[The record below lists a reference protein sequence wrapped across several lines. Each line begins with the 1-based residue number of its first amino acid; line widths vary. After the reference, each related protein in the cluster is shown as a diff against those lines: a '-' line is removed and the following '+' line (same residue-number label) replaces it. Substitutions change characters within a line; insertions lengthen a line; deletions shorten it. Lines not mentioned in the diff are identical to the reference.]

1 MGSRTAFI
9 AAMICVCG
17 VAALPRTRG
26 GAATFFQKAAPSAVS
41 QQSVP
46 ADFDLARAMKLLYG
60 NYDPLAHTSTFRL
73 TKSYP
78 HTFFD
83 KPGKVDARAFLTVGA
98 SDGGAMK
105 VFLLTAAVPHG
116 SPEFDCHAC
125 APVIGAAVFAKNG
138 AGWAVEASNREFDV
152 IGNWGGPPA
161 AEIVR
166 LGPERM
172 GFELKPGNTNQG
184 ETVGS
189 VMILLAWRGGIH
201 EAFEAETIST
211 ETSDCG
217 DGMGQCRDKSGE
229 IEFVRGADPDYDDI
243 VLTISGTETSEKTGK
258 DEKVRRVQNW
268 KFSDGKYVRAGKQ
281 GVSLSS

>member
-26 GAATFFQKAAPSAVS
+26 GAATFFQKAAPSSAL

-46 ADFDLARAMKLLYG
+46 ADFNLAAAMKLLYG

-73 TKSYP
+73 SKTYP

-83 KPGKVDARAFLTVGA
+83 KPGKVDARAFLAAGVSDSGA
-98 SDGGAMK
+98 TK
-105 VFLLTAAVPHG
+105 VFVLTSAVPHG

-125 APVIGAAVFAKNG
+125 APLIGAAVFAKNG
-138 AGWAVEASNREFDV
+138 AAWAVESSNKEFDV

-161 AEIVR
+161 AEIARV
-166 LGPERM
+166 GPERA

-189 VMILLAWRGGIH
+189 VMILLPWKGSVR
-201 EAFEAETIST
+201 EVFDAETVST

-217 DGMGQCRDKSGE
+217 DGMGECRDKTGE
-229 IEFVRGADPDYDDI
+229 IAFVRGTDPNYDDI
-243 VLTISGTETSEKTGK
+243 VLTISGTETNEKSGK
-258 DEKVRRVQNW
+258 EEKVRRMENW
-268 KFSDGKYVRAGKQ
+268 KFADGTYVRVGP
-281 GVSLSS
+281 

>member
-1 MGSRTAFI
+1 MLKRTFVV
-9 AAMICVCG
+9 AAIIGICG
-17 VAALPRTRG
+17 VAASPRTRR
-26 GAATFFQKAAPSAVS
+26 GAAANSQKAAPSSPA

-46 ADFDLARAMKLLYG
+46 ADFSLPVALKLLYG

-83 KPGKVDARAFLTVGA
+83 KPGKVDARAFLTVGIMD
-98 SDGGAMK
+98 SGTMK
-105 VFLLTAAVPHG
+105 VFVLTAAVPHG

-125 APVIGAAVFAKNG
+125 APLIGAAVFAKNG
-138 AGWAVEASNREFDV
+138 TAWTVESSNKEFDV

-161 AEIVR
+161 AEVLR
-166 LGPERM
+166 VGPDRV

-189 VMILLAWRGGIH
+189 VMILLPWKAGIH
-201 EAFEAETIST
+201 EAFDAETIST

-229 IEFVRGADPDYDDI
+229 IEFVPGANADYDDI

-268 KFSDGKYVRAGKQ
+268 KFSDGKYVRLGK
-281 GVSLSS
+281 

>member
-152 IGNWGGPPA
+152 IGNWGGPPT

-189 VMILLAWRGGIH
+189 VMILLAWKGGIR
-201 EAFEAETIST
+201 EVFDAETIST

-229 IEFVRGADPDYDDI
+229 ISFVRGEDEDYDDI
-243 VLTISGTETSEKTGK
+243 VLTISGTEINAKTGK
-258 DEKVRRVQNW
+258 EEKVRRVQNW
-268 KFSDGKYVRAGKQ
+268 KYSDGKYVQVGR
-281 GVSLSS
+281 